1 MRPGKNQKPKPQSP
15 RSGHSPAPLPRI
27 EREMGVPI
35 PGEILPQEKW
45 VQTGLKKLPTSG
57 CLPVE
62 EIFGRSAPLVID
74 LGCGNGRFSLG
85 SAWSRKEMD
94 HLAADILPVVI
105 RYATRR
111 GNQRGL
117 ANLRFLVSDAHRL
130 IRDLVP
136 PGSASEIHCYHPQ
149 PHDDPRARS
158 QRLITPLFLAHCVRA
173 LRPGGQF
180 FVQTDHP
187 GYWSVIRDLA
197 ARFFVFNERIGRWND
212 SPKGRTRREIHSL
225 KKGLPI
231 YRGHGVLAPEMD
243 WEKARALAQTLGASG
258 QV

>member
-1 MRPGKNQKPKPQSP
+1 MRGGKNHRQKHQTP
-15 RSGHSPAPLPRI
+15 RMGQAPAHLPRI

-45 VQTGLKKLPTSG
+45 VQTALKKLPTAG
-57 CLPVE
+57 FLPVE
-62 EIFGRSAPLVID
+62 EIFGRSAPLVVD

-117 ANLRFLVSDAHRL
+117 SNLRFLVSEAHRL
-130 IRDLVP
+130 VRDLLP
-136 PGSASEIHCYHPQ
+136 PNSTSEIHCYHPQ
-149 PHDDPRARS
+149 PFDDPRWRS
-158 QRLITPLFLAHCVRA
+158 QRLITPLFMAHCIRA
-173 LRPGGQF
+173 LKPEGQF
-180 FVQTDHP
+180 FIQTDHA
-187 GYWSVIRDLA
+187 GYWSVIREYA
-197 ARFFVFNERIGRWND
+197 SRFFLFNERIGRWND

-225 KKGLPI
+225 KRGLPI
-231 YRGHGVLAPEMD
+231 YRGHGVVQPGMN
-243 WEKARALAQTLGASG
+243 WEKAKGIAEDMNSENSL
-258 QV
+258 